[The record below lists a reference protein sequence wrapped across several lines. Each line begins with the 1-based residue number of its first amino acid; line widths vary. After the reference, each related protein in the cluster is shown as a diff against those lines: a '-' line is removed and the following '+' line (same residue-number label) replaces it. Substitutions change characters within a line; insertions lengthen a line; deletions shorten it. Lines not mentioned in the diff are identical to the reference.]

1 MRYLNVSLRPSL
13 PFGLLRS
20 LRVQGFNTRRAP
32 VHAIT
37 VGDEP
42 QARQA
47 YDLNG
52 NRAKS
57 CGISVPRP
65 ILSGGAGERR
75 EGATAVRFVH
85 AAIAFRSADFRLR
98 RTSEIDRAIRGVTP
112 ALSACRRP
120 LHRRLV
126 ETEKPTASPRRSPET
141 RGLIPDPIV
150 AGIAGC
156 CACSAMNSRRVIRS
170 PRRRVQAA
178 YPARRGRAPW
188 QSFH

>member
-13 PFGLLRS
+13 PFGLLQS

-52 NRAKS
+52 SRAKS

-65 ILSGGAGERR
+65 ILSGGAGERAR
-75 EGATAVRFVH
+75 ARRRSGLCMRPLPSDPRIFASGAPPKLIGRYGALLPL
-85 AAIAFRSADFRLR
+85 FRLVGALCIAAFWR
-98 RTSEIDRAIRGVTP
+98 VKSLPRHRGDRPKLA
-112 ALSACRRP
+112 
-120 LHRRLV
+120 
-126 ETEKPTASPRRSPET
+126 
-141 RGLIPDPIV
+141 D
-150 AGIAGC
+150 
-156 CACSAMNSRRVIRS
+156 
-170 PRRRVQAA
+170 
-178 YPARRGRAPW
+178 
-188 QSFH
+188 